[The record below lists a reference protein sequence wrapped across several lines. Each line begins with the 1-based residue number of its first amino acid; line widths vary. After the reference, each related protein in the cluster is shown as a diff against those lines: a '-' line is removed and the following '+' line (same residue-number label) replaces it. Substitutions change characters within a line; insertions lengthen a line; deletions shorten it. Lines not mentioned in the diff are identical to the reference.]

1 MPPTR
6 TSLTTRLN
14 IALLTIRLT
23 AGAFLLVWASLKFL
37 RPEWMVNVFRGTYGL
52 EWITQDYAYA
62 VGSVQMALVLLFILG
77 LFRTPVYALVT
88 IMHGTGIIGAL
99 LSGGMLFK
107 GGLIKALSTG
117 TFEIGY
123 TNFPA
128 NLLWTSL
135 ATLGALVAL
144 FILRNHDG
152 YTIDGMR
159 TRERS

>member
-1 MPPTR
+1 
-6 TSLTTRLN
+6 
-14 IALLTIRLT
+14 
-23 AGAFLLVWASLKFL
+23 

-52 EWITQDYAYA
+52 DWVTQDYAYA

-107 GGLIKALSTG
+107 GGLIKALTTG
-117 TFEIGY
+117 MFEIGY

-128 NLLWTSL
+128 NLLWTSV
-135 ATLGALVAL
+135 ATLGALWAL
-144 FILRNHDG
+144 FLLRNHDG
-152 YTIDGMR
+152 YSIDGLR
-159 TRERS
+159 KRDRPRGVKPSV

>member
-1 MPPTR
+1 MSLTPI
-6 TSLTTRLN
+6 SLTTRLN
-14 IALLTIRLT
+14 VALLAIRLT
-23 AGAFLLVWASLKFL
+23 TGAFLLVWASLKFL

-52 EWITQDYAYA
+52 DWVTQDYAYA
-62 VGSVQMALVLLFILG
+62 VGSVQVALVLLFIFG

-99 LSGGMLFK
+99 LSGSMLFK
-107 GGLIKALSTG
+107 GGLIKAVSTG

-128 NLLWTSL
+128 NLLWTSVT
-135 ATLGALVAL
+135 TLGALVAL

-152 YTIDGMR
+152 YTIDGLR
-159 TRERS
+159 KQGRL